1 MAWNPFIGKDRKWLE
16 AELAAAQ
23 RDLSAGKMTIRAADG
38 NVLVQSEVN
47 TRAEER
53 IRRLLLALNKI
64 APDDY
69 PIDQITPITTA
80 KAVFGTGVVAGAG
93 TQ

>member
-16 AELAAAQ
+16 SELAAAQ
-23 RDLSAGKMTIRAADG
+23 RDLSAGKMTVRAADG

-53 IRRLLLALNKI
+53 VRRLLVALNKI
-64 APDDY
+64 APEDY
-69 PIDQITPITTA
+69 PIDQITPITSA
-80 KAVFGTGVVAGAG
+80 RIVFSSAIPVTN
-93 TQ
+93 T